1 MFRGTTIAAVR
12 RNDQTAIA
20 GDGQV
25 TFGQNTIMKNS
36 AVKIRRLYD
45 GKVIA
50 GFAGAVADAFTLF
63 SKFEDKLKQSGG
75 NLTKAAVDIAKE
87 WRTDRTLQKLEAL
100 LIVADGE
107 RMLVIS
113 GTGEVIEP
121 DDDIIAIG
129 SGGSY
134 ALAAAKALCRFT
146 DLSAKEIAF
155 EALKIASE
163 ICVYTNDHISL
174 ETIDA
179 NQEDKHV

>member
-1 MFRGTTIAAVR
+1 MFRGTTIVAVR
-12 RNDQTAIA
+12 KNNQTAIA

-25 TFGQNTIMKNS
+25 TFGQNTIMKNN
-36 AVKIRRLYD
+36 AVKIRRLYE
-45 GKVIA
+45 GKIIA

-63 SKFEDKLKQSGG
+63 AKFEDKLKQSGG
-75 NLTKAAVDIAKE
+75 NLIKAAVDIAKE

-107 RMLVIS
+107 KMLVIS

-134 ALAAAKALCRFT
+134 ALAAARALRKFT
-146 DLSAKEIAF
+146 NLSAQEIAF
-155 EALKIASE
+155 EALKTASE
-163 ICVYTNDHISL
+163 ICIYTNDHISI
-174 ETIDA
+174 ETIEV
-179 NQEDKHV
+179 NQEVK